1 MRYKKVIITEF
12 GKPDVLRI
20 IEESVLP
27 EPRKRE
33 VRIKV
38 LTAGAAF
45 TDTMIRKGK
54 YPDVKE
60 KPPFS
65 PGYDMVGIIDAI
77 GEGVTEFK
85 TGQMVA
91 DLTVIGS
98 YSEYIC
104 LHAHRLT
111 PVPDGIDPV
120 EAVSLIL
127 SYVTAYQ
134 MLHRVAKVK
143 KKQTVL
149 VHGAGGA
156 VGTAMLQLGR
166 NLDLKI
172 YGTASKSKHDL
183 VSELGAIPIDYK
195 NERWPDQITQ
205 HNGDGLDAVFDPIG
219 GASYK
224 KSFQILKKG
233 GILVGYGFYNAV
245 SGKGGS
251 MVLDFGRIKLW
262 NLLPNGKTTAFYSIG
277 GLRKKKP
284 EWFKEDLVALFKLLL
299 EGKIKPVVGKCLPLR
314 DAKLAHELI
323 EKAQVQ
329 GKLVLIIGDR

>member
-20 IEESVLP
+20 IEEPVLP

-38 LTAGAAF
+38 LTAGASF

-65 PGYDMVGIIDAI
+65 LGYDMVGIIDAI
-77 GEGVTEFK
+77 GEGVTGFK
-85 TGQMVA
+85 IGQMVA
-91 DLTVIGS
+91 DLTIIGS

-195 NERWPDQITQ
+195 NERWPGQIVE

-233 GILVGYGFYNAV
+233 GTLVGYGFYNAV
-245 SGKGGS
+245 SGEGGS
-251 MVLDFGRIKLW
+251 MVIDFGRVKLW

-299 EGKIKPVVGKCLPLR
+299 EKKIKPVVGKCLPLS

-329 GKLVLIIGDR
+329 GKLVLIISDR